1 MSTGRKTKEIKFNIK
16 DRGRQFTGQSRN
28 NVDYQTWIDM
38 INSPQTQ
45 EMIGTGGLYGYYG
58 HQFRILFGLDVP
70 ETAIIGGKQVSITPA
85 VRTISMSADQDGN
98 ITHRQEFLDTAE
110 GEHAMRKYKAQ
121 IGGFSAANDYEEING
136 IIYPTQSYG
145 MDYVLQPNFINNIGD
160 GMLLDGLHGPTIRE
174 SLELSALTLLDSI
187 HSTNYA
193 NAVADEWQARYL
205 EVEAK
210 LEEIQAQKE
219 QRQKLWEE
227 KHKKMLDSVTCETQD
242 LQEYMKEGQRFL
254 LDSTNVVPEIEPKK
268 DEKIVKA
275 VSTSTGGWFGGW
287 F

>member
-1 MSTGRKTKEIKFNIK
+1 
-16 DRGRQFTGQSRN
+16 
-28 NVDYQTWIDM
+28 M

-45 EMIGTGGLYGYYG
+45 EMIKTGGLYGYYG

-70 ETAIIGGKQVSITPA
+70 ETAIIGGKQVSISPA

-98 ITHRQEFLDTAE
+98 ITHRQEFLETAE
-110 GEHAMRKYKAQ
+110 GEHAMHKYKAQ

-136 IIYPTQSYG
+136 IIYPTVSYG

-160 GMLLDGLHGPTIRE
+160 GMLLDGVHGSMIRE

-193 NAVADEWQARYL
+193 NAVADEWQARAL
-205 EVEAK
+205 ESEAK
-210 LEEIQAQKE
+210 LEEIQAEKE
-219 QRQKLWEE
+219 QRMALWKA
-227 KHKKMLDSVTCETQD
+227 KHEKMLDSVTCETRD
-242 LQEYMKEGQRFL
+242 LQEYMQEGQMFL
-254 LDSTNVVPEIEPKK
+254 LDSSNVVPDIEPKK
-268 DEKIVKA
+268 DEKVVKA
-275 VSTSTGGWFGGW
+275 ASSKGGWFGGW